1 VVACRRLGPAAWLC
15 DDAAVSAS
23 AAAADD
29 VPRLVATDLDG
40 TLLRS
45 DGTVSPRTRD
55 VLRRATAAGA
65 RVVAVTGRPV
75 RWMHAVA
82 EAVQHQGT
90 AVCSNGAVV
99 YDLVAERVVQAR
111 PFPPE
116 TLLELT
122 GVLRALVPDV
132 AFGVESLARGFWH
145 EPGYVPH
152 AVAGIVRP
160 PAPTAP
166 LPDLV
171 TDDVL
176 KLIALAP
183 GGTPE
188 ELLDLAAAEAGH
200 LGELTHST
208 NAPFLEVSAP
218 GVTKA
223 TTLAGLAEAWGVTP
237 AEAVAF
243 GDMPND
249 LAVLAW
255 AGRSWATAN
264 AHPSVRAA
272 AGAVTAANDDD
283 GVAAVLETFWPAP

>member
-1 VVACRRLGPAAWLC
+1 MT
-15 DDAAVSAS
+15 AS
-23 AAAADD
+23 AAATAAT
-29 VPRLVATDLDG
+29 PRLVATDLDG

-55 VLRRATAAGA
+55 ALRRATAAGA

-82 EAVQHQGT
+82 EALQHQGV

-99 YDLVAERVVQAR
+99 YDLVVERVVQVR
-111 PFPPE
+111 PFPRG
-116 TLLELT
+116 TLLDLAD
-122 GVLRALVPDV
+122 VLRGLVPDV
-132 AFGVESLARGFWH
+132 AFGVESLARGFAH

-166 LPDLV
+166 LVDLV

-188 ELLDLAAAEAGH
+188 QLLDLAAAAASH

-208 NAPFLEVSAP
+208 SAPFLEVSAP

-223 TTLAGLAEAWGVTP
+223 TTLARLAADWGIGP
-237 AEAVAF
+237 AEAIAF

-264 AHPSVRAA
+264 AHPTVRAA
-272 AGAVTAANDDD
+272 ADAVAPANDDD
-283 GVAAVLETFWPAP
+283 GVAAVLEGLWPP